1 MHLGPMSPSL
11 LPTPA
16 ALASCY
22 LIPWPILLLL
32 ISRSVF
38 HLLEHGVSSQELT
51 QPTKGDIEQVTLS
64 KQRRSSQKNPQ
75 EVLVRLSTATDDFCL
90 SYAGVDATTA
100 IEILKELDQQVEGRY
115 RVTYNSVQR
124 VLNLLFMLSYIH
136 ECIQV
141 WLTDYKS
148 DMLSGGILSRSD
160 SCSLRFLGSPSML
173 LLTLLSHLSTLLT
186 RCARGRQF
194 QWRLRVF
201 FEGARHVY
209 SVLFI
214 PRLLHR
220 PVGYASI
227 ALAIARASILPR

>member
-160 SCSLRFLGSPSML
+160 SCSLRFLGSP
-173 LLTLLSHLSTLLT
+173 
-186 RCARGRQF
+186 
-194 QWRLRVF
+194 RVDNF
-201 FEGARHVY
+201 SGV
-209 SVLFI
+209 
-214 PRLLHR
+214 
-220 PVGYASI
+220 YASS
-227 ALAIARASILPR
+227 LKEPDMCILYSLYLDYCIDQLDTLVLHWQLHEPLSYLGRY